1 MSIFRVWA
9 PLAKS
14 VAVVT
19 QNPGDPGSPDEV
31 TELAGALDGWW
42 SGEVAAAGHG
52 TDYAFRLD
60 GADEEL
66 PDPRSPWQPY
76 GVHGRSRVVEHGRFA
91 WTDHGWRGVPLA
103 GGVLYELHVGTFTLE
118 GTFDAAIDRLDHLV
132 RLGVDAVELLPVNA
146 FPGRHG
152 WGYDGVGLYAT
163 HDPYG
168 GPEGLKRFVDAA
180 HAHGIGVVLDVVY
193 NHLGPDGNY
202 LGRFGP
208 YFTDR
213 YTTPWGSAVNLDD
226 SGSDEV
232 RAFIVENAL
241 MWLRDYHCDGLRV
254 DAVHALRDS
263 RATHVLEEL
272 TTGVHRLGAHQRR
285 PLFLI
290 AESDLNDPRMI
301 SPAQAGGL
309 GMDGQ
314 WADDVHH
321 ALWAALSGERQGY
334 YVDFGS
340 LATLAKAFTSGFV
353 HDGTYSTFRGH
364 SHGRPVPASVPASR
378 LVTFLQDHD
387 QVGNRA
393 TGDRA
398 AATLSDGLLRIGAA
412 LLLTGPFTPM
422 LFMGEEWGARTPWA
436 YFTDHVTDWLA
447 DAVRTGRR
455 AEFAAHGWGPEDVP
469 DPQAEETFAGSRL
482 DWSEP
487 SAEPHHGLLGWYQR
501 LIALRHTMAELT
513 DPDWSSVRCAYDE
526 DARWFVLYRGGSTD
540 TVAVVCNLGPDR
552 QSIPVGWPGTGG
564 PDHPSRGGSDQPS
577 KSDSDQPSKSGSD
590 QLGKGGPGQD
600 GGRATDQPAGV
611 VLDPLAVSRPGFDA
625 RPGSVEADGESVV
638 IGRLRPRE

>member
-1 MSIFRVWA
+1 
-9 PLAKS
+9 
-14 VAVVT
+14 
-19 QNPGDPGSPDEV
+19 
-31 TELAGALDGWW
+31 
-42 SGEVAAAGHG
+42 
-52 TDYAFRLD
+52 
-60 GADEEL
+60 
-66 PDPRSPWQPY
+66 
-76 GVHGRSRVVEHGRFA
+76 
-91 WTDHGWRGVPLA
+91 
-103 GGVLYELHVGTFTLE
+103 
-118 GTFDAAIDRLDHLV
+118 
-132 RLGVDAVELLPVNA
+132 
-146 FPGRHG
+146 
-152 WGYDGVGLYAT
+152 
-163 HDPYG
+163 
-168 GPEGLKRFVDAA
+168 
-180 HAHGIGVVLDVVY
+180 
-193 NHLGPDGNY
+193 
-202 LGRFGP
+202 
-208 YFTDR
+208 
-213 YTTPWGSAVNLDD
+213 
-226 SGSDEV
+226 
-232 RAFIVENAL
+232 
-241 MWLRDYHCDGLRV
+241 
-254 DAVHALRDS
+254 
-263 RATHVLEEL
+263 
-272 TTGVHRLGAHQRR
+272 
-285 PLFLI
+285 
-290 AESDLNDPRMI
+290 
-301 SPAQAGGL
+301 
-309 GMDGQ
+309 
-314 WADDVHH
+314 
-321 ALWAALSGERQGY
+321 
-334 YVDFGS
+334 
-340 LATLAKAFTSGFV
+340 
-353 HDGTYSTFRGH
+353 
-364 SHGRPVPASVPASR
+364 
-378 LVTFLQDHD
+378 VTFLQDHD